1 MDYFNNGCVFSTL
14 FQFSRVLKNRAWPTF
29 KQAKAKVSP
38 LHSSDFCPTNC
49 HINVMEVS
57 YPKTTTSLGSAFGVQ
72 LENRKNSLEKGGCS
86 RAEQSE
92 PMEHLLV
99 FTLQSS
105 YRNLTLFVKFRF
117 VRKQIWEEISE
128 KLQMSTYLYSAN
140 VFNEWEL
147 FVQESW
153 VLR

>member
-1 MDYFNNGCVFSTL
+1 MLL

-72 LENRKNSLEKGGCS
+72 LDNRKNTLEKGGRS
-86 RAEQSE
+86 SAEQG
-92 PMEHLLV
+92 EHNKTHQDSGGILH
-99 FTLQSS
+99 
-105 YRNLTLFVKFRF
+105 
-117 VRKQIWEEISE
+117 ID
-128 KLQMSTYLYSAN
+128 
-140 VFNEWEL
+140 
-147 FVQESW
+147 
-153 VLR
+153 